1 MRYELFSNDVNLCGT
16 LDGIPTFS
24 HVGKNKNYYVFP
36 IRIARLSDAEDVLNV
51 ICEESLLDKLEPD
64 TFSMIKIKG
73 ELRSYNN
80 KSGVG
85 NKLII
90 FVYATEINL
99 CDDYFENSISL
110 RGAICKKP
118 NLRTTP
124 LGRDICDLLIA
135 VNRPYGHSDY
145 LPCICWGQQAK
156 IAAKWSVGEMVKIDG
171 RIQSRDYIK
180 VKDGVKI
187 PKTAYEIS
195 AFSIDL
201 VDKFN
206 PDAQSEI

>member
-1 MRYELFSNDVNLCGT
+1 MRYELFGNEVNLCGT
-16 LDGIPTFS
+16 LDGVPVFS

-36 IRIARLSDAEDVLNV
+36 IRIARLSDTEDVLNV
-51 ICEESLLDKLEPD
+51 ICEESLLDELEPE
-64 TFSMIKIKG
+64 TFSMVRVKG

-90 FVYATEINL
+90 FVFATKISL
-99 CDDYFENSISL
+99 CDDYFENSITL
-110 RGAICKKP
+110 RGAICKQP

-145 LPCICWGQQAK
+145 LPCICWGIQAK
-156 IAAKWSVGEMVKIDG
+156 QAAKWSVGYMVNIDG
-171 RIQSRDYIK
+171 RVQSRNYIK
-180 VKDGVKI
+180 VQNGLQT

-195 AFSIDL
+195 AFSITQIE
-201 VDKFN
+201 K
-206 PDAQSEI
+206 